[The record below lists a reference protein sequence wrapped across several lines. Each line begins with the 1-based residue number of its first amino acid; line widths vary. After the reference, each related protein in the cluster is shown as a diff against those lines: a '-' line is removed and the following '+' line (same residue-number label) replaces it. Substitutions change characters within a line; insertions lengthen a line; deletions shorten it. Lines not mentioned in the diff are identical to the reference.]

1 MGEREHQIQRTRHV
15 YDIKVS
21 TNNHDSFWIKRI
33 VNEKGKTGLIQTKM
47 LAVCHLSESRINEEL
62 LARGSRTSGTRE
74 QKQDR
79 LQRFLDFENQKERRN
94 QYVQQVKAEA
104 EAEAEMDGQQE
115 AELECC
121 ETCECN
127 QARAHV
133 QTEEERV
140 ARVLLNLQ
148 DDAERSEY
156 YINHLIPRMK
166 AVEEAFADL
175 DESYE
180 AVVGENLRL
189 NHRIN
194 NLETRLSHLE
204 NRSDSPP
211 PLIFAESNPNWQLDT
226 AFTTYT
232 SSPAL

>member
-1 MGEREHQIQRTRHV
+1 MSETQINT
-15 YDIKVS
+15 
-21 TNNHDSFWIKRI
+21 
-33 VNEKGKTGLIQTKM
+33 
-47 LAVCHLSESRINEEL
+47 EL
-62 LARGSRTSGTRE
+62 LVRGSRTHGSLQ
-74 QKQDR
+74 QKEDR

-94 QYVQQVKAEA
+94 RYVQQQREA
-104 EAEAEMDGQQE
+104 LNNVQIENEIDGQQDS
-115 AELECC
+115 ELECC

-127 QARAHV
+127 QARAHI
-133 QTEEERV
+133 QTEEERI

-180 AVVGENLRL
+180 AVVGDNLRL
-189 NHRIN
+189 NQRIN

-226 AFTTYT
+226 SFTTYT

>member
-1 MGEREHQIQRTRHV
+1 
-15 YDIKVS
+15 
-21 TNNHDSFWIKRI
+21 
-33 VNEKGKTGLIQTKM
+33 M
-47 LAVCHLSESRINEEL
+47 LAVWHLSESRIDEEL
-62 LARGSRTSGTRE
+62 LARGSRISGTRE

-94 QYVQQVKAEA
+94 RYVQEQREALNKAQIEN
-104 EAEAEMDGQQE
+104 EMDGQQE

-148 DDAERSEY
+148 DDAERSVY
-156 YINHLIPRMK
+156 FVNQLIPRMK

-180 AVVGENLRL
+180 VMVSENLRL
-189 NHRIN
+189 NQRIN
-194 NLETRLSHLE
+194 NLEMRLSHVE
-204 NRSDSPP
+204 NRSNSPP
-211 PLIFAESNPNWQLDT
+211 PLILADSNPNWQLDT

-232 SSPAL
+232 SSPAP

>member
-1 MGEREHQIQRTRHV
+1 MKASNMSETQINT
-15 YDIKVS
+15 
-21 TNNHDSFWIKRI
+21 
-33 VNEKGKTGLIQTKM
+33 
-47 LAVCHLSESRINEEL
+47 EL
-62 LARGSRTSGTRE
+62 LVRGSRTHGSLQ
-74 QKQDR
+74 QKEDR

-211 PLIFAESNPNWQLDT
+211 PLIFADSNPNWQLDT

>member
-1 MGEREHQIQRTRHV
+1 MKASNMSETQINT
-15 YDIKVS
+15 
-21 TNNHDSFWIKRI
+21 
-33 VNEKGKTGLIQTKM
+33 
-47 LAVCHLSESRINEEL
+47 EL
-62 LARGSRTSGTRE
+62 LVRGSRTHGSLQ
-74 QKQDR
+74 QKEDR

-94 QYVQQVKAEA
+94 RYVQQQREA
-104 EAEAEMDGQQE
+104 LNNVQIENEIDGQQDS
-115 AELECC
+115 ELECC

-226 AFTTYT
+226 SFTTYT

>member
-1 MGEREHQIQRTRHV
+1 MLKV
-15 YDIKVS
+15 Y
-21 TNNHDSFWIKRI
+21 
-33 VNEKGKTGLIQTKM
+33 
-47 LAVCHLSESRINEEL
+47 HLSESRINEEL
-62 LARGSRTSGTRE
+62 LARGSRISGTRE

-94 QYVQQVKAEA
+94 RYVQQVKADKQA
-104 EAEAEMDGQQE
+104 DADAEMDGQQE

-140 ARVLLNLQ
+140 ARVLLHLQ

-180 AVVGENLRL
+180 VMVAENLRL
-189 NHRIN
+189 NERIN
-194 NLETRLSHLE
+194 NLEMRLSHVE
-204 NRSDSPP
+204 NRSNSPP
-211 PLIFAESNPNWQLDT
+211 PLILADSNPNWQLDT
-226 AFTTYT
+226 AFM
-232 SSPAL
+232 S